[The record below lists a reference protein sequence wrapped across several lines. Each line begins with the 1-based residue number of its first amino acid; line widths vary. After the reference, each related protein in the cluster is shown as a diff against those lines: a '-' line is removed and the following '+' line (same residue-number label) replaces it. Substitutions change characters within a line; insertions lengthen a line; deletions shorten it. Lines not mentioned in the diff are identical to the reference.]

1 MVTFRYFAGEHNAC
15 FRTCSNQ
22 REKTETTDKQI
33 HSPGLTDELIRDA
46 HIIYYSRFMST
57 SRLNI
62 QFVSFRQKLFL
73 SYKEKL
79 VNDLRK

>member
-1 MVTFRYFAGEHNAC
+1 MHVSGRVTAV
-15 FRTCSNQ
+15 CSNQ
-22 REKTETTDKQI
+22 REKTETDKEI

-57 SRLNI
+57 SRLKI

-73 SYKEKL
+73 NYKEKL